1 VGLAYAGEEN
11 RFISGYFSL
20 SDLLAAFI
28 TLKPPSEAQSG
39 MYTSLGW
46 WEVDIYTGL
55 LGFGFLV
62 FFGLYLT
69 WKTTAPEGDH
79 HRKLFAPILGMTVLS
94 IGKIYQPINTLPI
107 PLIDAERVSSRFLI
121 IPVFITLILAA
132 VNLERRLQFK
142 RLSTGWQLLSL
153 TAVGVMAHDL
163 LQHAR
168 LWRVENMATLFT
180 RTPVDIRAEVLL
192 RHDPAY
198 INALL
203 LGFGISLLTLIVL
216 IFQSVRERRSASQSE
231 DRVI

>member
-1 VGLAYAGEEN
+1 
-11 RFISGYFSL
+11 
-20 SDLLAAFI
+20 
-28 TLKPPSEAQSG
+28 
-39 MYTSLGW
+39 
-46 WEVDIYTGL
+46 
-55 LGFGFLV
+55 
-62 FFGLYLT
+62 
-69 WKTTAPEGDH
+69 
-79 HRKLFAPILGMTVLS
+79 
-94 IGKIYQPINTLPI
+94 
-107 PLIDAERVSSRFLI
+107 
-121 IPVFITLILAA
+121 
-132 VNLERRLQFK
+132 
-142 RLSTGWQLLSL
+142 
-153 TAVGVMAHDL
+153 MAHDL